1 MPQLPPGS
9 TREKI
14 RDALFHKPMQ
24 TVPELAK
31 ATGLS
36 QSQVKSAIPTLI
48 QAFLVEK
55 DGFKEIHYPSGRLV
69 QCPTYR
75 LVPGAMPT
83 RMDDPNL
90 GIELQAIWKPIGPP

>member
-14 RDALFHKPMQ
+14 RDALFHKPLQ

-36 QSQVKSAIPTLI
+36 QSQVKSAIPSLI

-69 QCPTYR
+69 
-75 LVPGAMPT
+75 PGAIPT